1 MIMNIKDMK
10 FGEIERFC
18 LEQFDANN
26 DLFKTVVKDNI
37 ERNRKG
43 KKTIVIKDKT
53 GAVQSG
59 IRVKAV
65 LKNHEFKH
73 GAHIF
78 MLDQFE
84 TASENERYRNLFS
97 QYFNL
102 ATIPFYWAG
111 LEPVQGKVRFS
122 ADSENVWRRP
132 STDLCLNYCR
142 EKGIDA
148 KIHCLF
154 YDKFI
159 PDWLPKDNE
168 AEMKKLYEKRFMEI
182 ALKYGN
188 GVMYD
193 IEVINEL
200 LETHWWTTN
209 SVISDTRN
217 SLEWSFELAQK
228 YFPNDVLVINDGN
241 FVPEIGEKTYRHPY
255 YMLIDAALAK
265 GVRIDKIGIQ
275 NHIYMGMQDGEDIRN
290 FKEYFD
296 PIKILKG
303 LDVMSEFGKP
313 LEITE
318 VQIPTFGEGN
328 EAEDLQAE
336 VLKYLYTL
344 WFSSEKLESVIYWNS
359 VDQTAYSSPDW
370 DENRLRAGLFHRDL
384 APKKSGEMLKKL
396 FKEQWHTEVEL
407 VTDENGQIEFE
418 GFHGEYEVCIQS
430 RDGAVYNAEL
440 NRDNQ
445 KAEFIC
451 II

>member
-1 MIMNIKDMK
+1 MNIKDMK

-84 TASENERYRNLFS
+84 TASENKRYRNLFS

-111 LEPVQGKVRFS
+111 LEPVQGKVRFGT
-122 ADSENVWRRP
+122 DSENVWRRP

-182 ALKYGN
+182 AQRYGN

-200 LETHWWTTN
+200 LETHLWTTN

-275 NHIYMGMQDGEDIRN
+275 NHIYMGMQDSEDIRN

-396 FKEQWHTEVEL
+396 FKEQWRTEVEL

-418 GFHGEYEVCIQS
+418 GFHGDYEVCIQS
-430 RDGAVYNAEL
+430 RDGEVYNAEL
-440 NRDNQ
+440 NKDNQ

>member
-209 SVISDTRN
+209 SVISDTRD

>member
-1 MIMNIKDMK
+1 MNIKDMK

-18 LEQFDANN
+18 LEQFDANS

-111 LEPVQGKVRFS
+111 LEPVQGKVRFGV
-122 ADSENVWRRP
+122 DSENVWRRP

-182 ALKYGN
+182 AQRYGN

-200 LETHWWTTN
+200 LETHLWTTN

-275 NHIYMGMQDGEDIRN
+275 NHIYMGMQDSEDIRN

-396 FKEQWHTEVEL
+396 FKEQWRTEVEL

-418 GFHGEYEVCIQS
+418 GFHGDYEVCIQS
-430 RDGAVYNAEL
+430 RDGEVYNAEL
-440 NRDNQ
+440 NKDNQ

>member
-132 STDLCLNYCR
+132 STDLCLNYCC

>member
-1 MIMNIKDMK
+1 
-10 FGEIERFC
+10 
-18 LEQFDANN
+18 
-26 DLFKTVVKDNI
+26 
-37 ERNRKG
+37 
-43 KKTIVIKDKT
+43 
-53 GAVQSG
+53 
-59 IRVKAV
+59 
-65 LKNHEFKH
+65 
-73 GAHIF
+73 

-84 TASENERYRNLFS
+84 TASENERYRKLFS

-275 NHIYMGMQDGEDIRN
+275 NHIYMGMQDGEDIRK
-290 FKEYFD
+290 FKKYFD

-396 FKEQWHTEVEL
+396 FKEQWNTEVEL

-440 NRDNQ
+440 NKDNQ

>member
-142 EKGIDA
+142 
-148 KIHCLF
+148 
-154 YDKFI
+154 
-159 PDWLPKDNE
+159 
-168 AEMKKLYEKRFMEI
+168 
-182 ALKYGN
+182 
-188 GVMYD
+188 
-193 IEVINEL
+193 
-200 LETHWWTTN
+200 
-209 SVISDTRN
+209 
-217 SLEWSFELAQK
+217 
-228 YFPNDVLVINDGN
+228 
-241 FVPEIGEKTYRHPY
+241 
-255 YMLIDAALAK
+255 
-265 GVRIDKIGIQ
+265 
-275 NHIYMGMQDGEDIRN
+275 
-290 FKEYFD
+290 
-296 PIKILKG
+296 
-303 LDVMSEFGKP
+303 
-313 LEITE
+313 
-318 VQIPTFGEGN
+318 
-328 EAEDLQAE
+328 
-336 VLKYLYTL
+336 
-344 WFSSEKLESVIYWNS
+344 
-359 VDQTAYSSPDW
+359 
-370 DENRLRAGLFHRDL
+370 
-384 APKKSGEMLKKL
+384 
-396 FKEQWHTEVEL
+396 
-407 VTDENGQIEFE
+407 
-418 GFHGEYEVCIQS
+418 
-430 RDGAVYNAEL
+430 
-440 NRDNQ
+440 
-445 KAEFIC
+445 
-451 II
+451 

>member
-111 LEPVQGKVRFS
+111 LEPVQGKVRFG

-182 ALKYGN
+182 AQRYGN

-241 FVPEIGEKTYRHPY
+241 FVPEIGKKTYRHPY

-275 NHIYMGMQDGEDIRN
+275 NHIYMGMQDSEDIRN
-290 FKEYFD
+290 FKGYFD

-359 VDQTAYSSPDW
+359 VDQTAYSSLDW

-430 RDGAVYNAEL
+430 RDGEVYNAEL
-440 NRDNQ
+440 NKDNQ

>member
-200 LETHWWTTN
+200 LETHWWNTN
-209 SVISDTRN
+209 SVISDTRD

-275 NHIYMGMQDGEDIRN
+275 NHIYMGMQDGTDIRN
-290 FKEYFD
+290 FKGYFD

-370 DENRLRAGLFHRDL
+370 DENRLRSGLFHRDL
-384 APKKSGEMLKKL
+384 SPKKSGEMLKKL

>member
-1 MIMNIKDMK
+1 MNIKDMK

-451 II
+451 IIF

>member
-1 MIMNIKDMK
+1 MNIKDMK

-111 LEPVQGKVRFS
+111 LEPVQGKVRFG

-182 ALKYGN
+182 AQRYGN

-241 FVPEIGEKTYRHPY
+241 FVPEIGKKTYRHPY

-275 NHIYMGMQDGEDIRN
+275 NHIYMGMQDSEDIRN
-290 FKEYFD
+290 FKGYFD

-430 RDGAVYNAEL
+430 RDGEVYNAEL
-440 NRDNQ
+440 NKDNQ

>member
-182 ALKYGN
+182 AQRYGN

-275 NHIYMGMQDGEDIRN
+275 NHIYMGMRDGEDIRN

-430 RDGAVYNAEL
+430 RDGEVYNAEL
-440 NRDNQ
+440 NKDNQ

>member
-1 MIMNIKDMK
+1 MIINIKDMK

-111 LEPVQGKVRFS
+111 LEPVQGKVRFG

-182 ALKYGN
+182 AQRYGN

-200 LETHWWTTN
+200 LGTHCWTTN

-241 FVPEIGEKTYRHPY
+241 FVPEIGKKTYRHPY

-275 NHIYMGMQDGEDIRN
+275 NHIYMGMQDSEDIRN
-290 FKEYFD
+290 FKGYFD

-359 VDQTAYSSPDW
+359 VDQTAYSSLDW

-430 RDGAVYNAEL
+430 RDGEVYNAEL
-440 NRDNQ
+440 NKDNQ

>member
-59 IRVKAV
+59 IRVKSV

-209 SVISDTRN
+209 SVISDTRD

-275 NHIYMGMQDGEDIRN
+275 NHIYMGMQDGEDIWN

>member
-1 MIMNIKDMK
+1 MNIKDMK

-200 LETHWWTTN
+200 LETHWWNTN
-209 SVISDTRN
+209 SVISDTRD

-275 NHIYMGMQDGEDIRN
+275 NHIYIGMQDGTDIRN
-290 FKEYFD
+290 FKEHFD

-370 DENRLRAGLFHRDL
+370 DENRLRSGLFHRDL

-430 RDGAVYNAEL
+430 RDGAVYNADL

>member
-1 MIMNIKDMK
+1 MIMNIKEMK

-53 GAVQSG
+53 GVVQSG

-122 ADSENVWRRP
+122 VDSENVWRRP
-132 STDLCLNYCR
+132 STDLCLNYCH

-275 NHIYMGMQDGEDIRN
+275 NHIYMGMQDDEDIRD

-303 LDVMSEFGKP
+303 LDVMSELGKP

-384 APKKSGEMLKKL
+384 TPKKSGEMLKKL

-430 RDGAVYNAEL
+430 RDEVVYNAEL
-440 NRDNQ
+440 NKDNQ

>member
-1 MIMNIKDMK
+1 MIMNIKEMK

-65 LKNHEFKH
+65 LKNHEFKY

-84 TASENERYRNLFS
+84 TASENERYRKLFS

-275 NHIYMGMQDGEDIRN
+275 NHIYMGMQDGEDIRK
-290 FKEYFD
+290 FKKYFD

-396 FKEQWHTEVEL
+396 FKEQWNTEVEL

-440 NRDNQ
+440 NKDNQ

>member
-1 MIMNIKDMK
+1 MNIKDMK

-111 LEPVQGKVRFS
+111 LEPVQGKVRFGV
-122 ADSENVWRRP
+122 DSENVWRRP

-182 ALKYGN
+182 AQRYGN

-275 NHIYMGMQDGEDIRN
+275 NHIYMGMQDSEDIRN

-396 FKEQWHTEVEL
+396 FKEQWRTEVEL

-418 GFHGEYEVCIQS
+418 GFHGDYEVCIQS
-430 RDGAVYNAEL
+430 RDGEVYNAEL
-440 NRDNQ
+440 NKDNQ

>member
-159 PDWLPKDNE
+159 PNWLPKDNE

-200 LETHWWTTN
+200 LETHWWNTN